1 VGGEWM
7 SILLIAGMI
16 LTVIL
21 LTKQKDWSSVGFITN
36 ISYKLKGSLL
46 SQNFWLAGAA
56 LFSANTALFGIAFVI
71 MFFLPM
77 GTILGLLLCIPLS
90 IFTWLFISEIWDG
103 DDKDKIKMAC
113 VGNSFFLILMI
124 WAIWYYITL
133 EPAYPGDDL
142 FMAWIGLVFSLIL
155 GLGAMAVSMFVILR
169 NR

>member
-1 VGGEWM
+1 M
-7 SILLIAGMI
+7 TIILVAGLI

-21 LTKQKDWSSVGFITN
+21 LSKQKAGSSAGFLTN
-36 ISYKLKGSLL
+36 ISYKVKGSLF

-56 LFSANTALFGIAFVI
+56 LFAANTALFGIAFVI

-103 DDKDKIKMAC
+103 NDKNKIKMAC
-113 VGNSFFLILMI
+113 VGNSFFLILII

-142 FMAWIGLVFSLIL
+142 FMAWIGLIFSLIL
-155 GLGAMAVSMFVILR
+155 GAGAMAVSMFVILR

>member
-1 VGGEWM
+1 M

-21 LTKQKDWSSVGFITN
+21 LTKQKNWASADFVTN
-36 ISYKLKGSLL
+36 IRYKLHGSVI
-46 SQNFWLAGAA
+46 SRNFWLAGAA
-56 LFSANTALFGIAFVI
+56 LFGANAALFGIAFFI

-77 GTILGLLLCIPLS
+77 ATILGLLLCIPLS
-90 IFTWLFISEIWDG
+90 IITWMIISEIWDG
-103 DDKDKIKMAC
+103 NNKDKIKMAC
-113 VGNSFFLILMI
+113 LGNSFFLILMT

-142 FMAWIGLVFSLIL
+142 FMAWIGLIISLIL
-155 GLGAMAVSMFVILR
+155 GLGAMLVSMFVILR

>member
-1 VGGEWM
+1 M
-7 SILLIAGMI
+7 SIFLIAGMI

-21 LTKQKDWSSVGFITN
+21 LTKQKDWSSVGFLTN
-36 ISYKLKGSLL
+36 FSYKLKGSRL

-56 LFSANTALFGIAFVI
+56 LFAANTALFGIAFVI

-77 GTILGLLLCIPLS
+77 GTILGILLCIPLS

-103 DDKDKIKMAC
+103 KEKDKIKMAC

-124 WAIWYYITL
+124 WAIWHYIIL
-133 EPAYPGDDL
+133 QPAYPGDDL
-142 FMAWIGLVFSLIL
+142 FMAWIGLIFSLIL
-155 GLGAMAVSMFVILR
+155 GVGAMTVSMFVILR

>member
-1 VGGEWM
+1 M
-7 SILLIAGMI
+7 SIILVAGLI

-21 LTKQKDWSSVGFITN
+21 LSKQKAGSSAGFLTN

-56 LFSANTALFGIAFVI
+56 LFAANTALFGIAFVI

-103 DDKDKIKMAC
+103 NDKDKIKMAC
-113 VGNSFFLILMI
+113 VGNSFFLILII
-124 WAIWYYITL
+124 WAIRYYITL

-142 FMAWIGLVFSLIL
+142 FMAWIGLIFSLIL
-155 GLGAMAVSMFVILR
+155 GVGAMAVSMFVIIR